1 LLCEYKKVREEIG
14 ETGAGVTGEDKI
26 EEGSTLANKWIEVK
40 ERCPYFFLL
49 RDLLGERR
57 NVTEPARANSKTQLD
72 RNSLKRSTP
81 ALAES
86 STHELE
92 PGFLED
98 IISLSD
104 SIKYGEE
111 EKLNEFEHK
120 PKEEVEIIGFKS
132 KSDRG
137 KGKESALERKEGHST
152 GIVPKS
158 CSKHDCGKLPLSVS

>member
-1 LLCEYKKVREEIG
+1 MLCQYKEVREEIG
-14 ETGAGVTGEDKI
+14 ETGAGVTGEEEID
-26 EEGSTLANKWIEVK
+26 EGSTLANKWIEVK

-49 RDLLGERR
+49 RDLLGERP

-72 RNSLKRSTP
+72 LNCLKQSTP
-81 ALAES
+81 APAES

-92 PGFLED
+92 LGFLED

-111 EKLNEFEHK
+111 ENLNEFEYK

-132 KSDRG
+132 KSDLG
-137 KGKESALERKEGHST
+137 KGKESAPERKKGHSI

-158 CSKHDCGKLPLSVS
+158 CSKHDRGKLPLSVS